1 MNLELKH
8 LIVEKKKLRE
18 KLLKDGLIKK
28 DDVVYLSGSIVESVV
43 RGDIYSSIGNKLSDI
58 DIYIITSSNFD
69 NIKGDGY
76 KKIHKHVEFKRYD
89 GIQYDIE
96 IYKYEDVEKML
107 IDINN
112 IEFSEQI
119 RIPNL
124 FNRPRG
130 WSSRDVRSF
139 INRFNYSIVLQNEK
153 KYKKLKKIMNVK
165 NFNKYEIQI
174 LINEIEGLVR
184 DVIGNLKKETYDT
197 VLYLCREVFVKFLF
211 IILNLNGETVDREK
225 WAIYKGLIILEENNK
240 NIFNMYNLLFKDNLV
255 DFKKGEYI
263 ITECLNE
270 INDYLVDID
279 IMEI

>member
-8 LIVEKKKLRE
+8 LTVEKKRLSK

-28 DDVVYLSGSIVESVV
+28 DDIVYLSGSIVESVV
-43 RGDIYSSIGNKLSDI
+43 RGDIYSPIGNKLSDI

-124 FNRPRG
+124 FNRPKG
-130 WSSRDVRSF
+130 WSARDVRSF

-153 KYKKLKKIMNVK
+153 KYKKLKKILNVK

-197 VLYLCREVFVKFLF
+197 ALYLCREVFVKFLF
-211 IILNLNGETVDREK
+211 ILLNLNGETVDREK

-240 NIFNMYNLLFKDNLV
+240 NIFNMYNLLFKDNLI
-255 DFKKGEYI
+255 DFNKGKHI
-263 ITECLNE
+263 ITACLNE